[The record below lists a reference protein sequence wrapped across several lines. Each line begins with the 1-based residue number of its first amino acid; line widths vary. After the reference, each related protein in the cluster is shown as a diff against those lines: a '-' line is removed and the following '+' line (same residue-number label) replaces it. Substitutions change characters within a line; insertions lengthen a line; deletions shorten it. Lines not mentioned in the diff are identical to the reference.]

1 MQLFIAMIEDEIRSI
16 VGKIHRFLSSKVMYV
31 LLLKKIFVCMLINA
45 INKIGSSAP
54 GAWKLSYAWQNLVT
68 EKGIRSHLEID

>member
-1 MQLFIAMIEDEIRSI
+1 
-16 VGKIHRFLSSKVMYV
+16 
-31 LLLKKIFVCMLINA
+31 MLINA

-54 GAWKLSYAWQNLVT
+54 GAWMLSYAWQNLVT